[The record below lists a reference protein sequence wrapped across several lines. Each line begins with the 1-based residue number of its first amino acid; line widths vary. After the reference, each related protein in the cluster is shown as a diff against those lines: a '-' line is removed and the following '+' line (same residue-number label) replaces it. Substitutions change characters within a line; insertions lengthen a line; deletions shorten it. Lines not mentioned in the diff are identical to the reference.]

1 MLSIKSKF
9 GYMGRVQIILGL
21 GPAFFFLVQGL
32 ELACNGVYYL
42 FSKVKTD
49 AANVFSIPESIF
61 LFYYRSSFI
70 NGM

>member
-21 GPAFFFLVQGL
+21 GLAFFLVQGL

-49 AANVFSIPESIF
+49 AANVFSIPESNF